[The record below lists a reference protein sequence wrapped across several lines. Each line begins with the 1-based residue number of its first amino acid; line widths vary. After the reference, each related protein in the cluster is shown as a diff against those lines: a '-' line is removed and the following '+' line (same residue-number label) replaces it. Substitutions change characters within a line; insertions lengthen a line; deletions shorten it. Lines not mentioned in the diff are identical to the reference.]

1 MSQKDIAEAL
11 IDEQGTLFSEE
22 MGIDLAEDSAD
33 AAFAWL
39 VGTILLAKRISHDLA
54 AQAGKALNEAG
65 LMRID
70 AVLEAEDETLI
81 HTLGENGY
89 KRYREVAT
97 GYIKETAAW
106 VRERFDG
113 DLRNLASEAKD
124 ADEALETLQQA
135 KGVGAVGA
143 GIFARE
149 AQINWDLFYPRL
161 DGSAAEAAE
170 GLGLTTDHG
179 ALVAL
184 AGSRMR
190 FVRLAAALSRAAIDE
205 PAGAVAEAAERG

>member
-1 MSQKDIAEAL
+1 MSQKDIANAL

-22 MGIDLAEDSAD
+22 MGIDFADNSAET
-33 AAFAWL
+33 AFAWL

-54 AQAGKALNEAG
+54 ARAGKALNEAG
-65 LMRID
+65 LMRVD
-70 AVLEAEDETLI
+70 NVLEAKDATLI

-97 GYIKETAAW
+97 DYIKETAAW

-113 DLRNLASEAKD
+113 DLRRLARESRD

-149 AQINWDLFYPRL
+149 AQLNWDLFYPRL
-161 DGSAAEAAE
+161 DGSAAEAA
-170 GLGLTTDHG
+170 GRLGLTTDHG

-184 AGSRMR
+184 AGSRTR

-205 PAGAVAEAAERG
+205 PAAAVAQAAERG